1 MKQKNRYNPSMNYTD
16 FIYYLVNILF
26 NFLKDN
32 YYCISVYYIQLGTNM
47 ITLLRLLY
55 ISALARIEKLPQKNF
70 NLV

>member
-1 MKQKNRYNPSMNYTD
+1 MPHFYY
-16 FIYYLVNILF
+16 FIPLF
-26 NFLKDN
+26 HLLKDN